1 MPLET
6 DINEYIQECTAEVPG
21 CALQTISECAA
32 ANVEGTFVYADS
44 LTADIDLCNIMN
56 LTTDHKVSL
65 IELKEL
71 KAAQANDPVI
81 GKVLE
86 YMEKGTKPTYK
97 ERKDEDPDVR
107 ALLNKWG
114 ELIVTTEGVLKRVTA
129 NREQLILPSKYKSM
143 VLKQLH
149 NEMCHV
155 GVERTLDLVRERFY
169 WAHMAK
175 EVEFY
180 VRKQCQC
187 IKQKKPARHVKSPL
201 VPIVTKEPF
210 ELVSIDYLHLEKSK
224 GGYEYILVVVDHFTR
239 FAQAYAT
246 KRKTALAAADHLFND
261 FFLKFGFPKR
271 LHHDQGKE
279 FENQL
284 FTRLQ
289 QLSGVGHSR
298 TTPYHP
304 QGNGQNSKRD
314 NWRPRETYAEKW
326 RNKMKEAYKIAAQ
339 HAKKQS
345 DRAKQRLDKKGHNV
359 ALHSGDRVLVKNL
372 ARVEG
377 PGKLRPF
384 WEEQVYVVTKQLPD
398 IPVYEV
404 RPESN
409 RGRIRVLHRNLL
421 LPCDALLPADNT
433 PRRIVKKASSKH
445 RRTTDIVEGSTDS
458 SSDDEWV
465 PDRFPGYPYQR
476 VPRGCS
482 GGDLHRRG
490 RRSEVDVGG
499 DQVEIDNQSNS
510 AGEQEI
516 CDPPEQPGMTD
527 FEKHVYVFSNIA
539 LVVSSKSSF
548 FNRLNYYT
556 CLSTIRLVFVGCAPF
571 PAVASVQED
580 SSDPLSPGTM
590 YICRILRC
598 FTILFISLMFCA
610 VDGVKPT
617 NLAREVVCE
626 GCHAVITEANAILG
640 TSKRGS
646 AQIRQALQ
654 NVCQIN
660 RLTKY
665 EFSPPNMVKA
675 CDYWKNN
682 YIDEVKDVLAD
693 GGELEDQ
700 EIQLCFVETDA
711 CQRVDRSQFRIN
723 KYPGP
728 SKSKIDAALSPEEE
742 EDEEVALDEEGETGE
757 EVFATDEVEED
768 EQETEVEEE
777 TGKEEEAA
785 SDVEEETAVE
795 EEKKMDE
802 EGDDDDGEEEEER
815 GETSEEDDS
824 EEDES
829 RKKRKEGKEGKGK
842 KGKDGKKDKG
852 KKKAD
857 KKKGKGEDKRKGDK
871 KKGEEN
877 KKNKGKKDKHDK
889 GGKKGKKDGDKN
901 KNNDKKSK
909 KGKKG
914 KKDEL

>member
-1 MPLET
+1 MTTARLNATGQRWVSDLASFRFDIKYRPGHSNQDADVLSRMPLET

-180 VRKQCQC
+180 
-187 IKQKKPARHVKSPL
+187 
-201 VPIVTKEPF
+201 
-210 ELVSIDYLHLEKSK
+210 
-224 GGYEYILVVVDHFTR
+224 
-239 FAQAYAT
+239 AYAT

-304 QGNGQNSKRD
+304 QGNGQVERLNRTLLNMLRSMTEQQRF
-314 NWRPRETYAEKW
+314 NWKDSLRKCMHAYNCTKSEGTGYSPFFLMFGRTPRLPVDIAFGLKGDETTRTQNETTGDQRETYAEKW

-433 PRRIVKKASSKH
+433 PRRIVKKASSKK
-445 RRTTDIVEGSTDS
+445 
-458 SSDDEWV
+458 
-465 PDRFPGYPYQR
+465 
-476 VPRGCS
+476 
-482 GGDLHRRG
+482 
-490 RRSEVDVGG
+490 
-499 DQVEIDNQSNS
+499 
-510 AGEQEI
+510 A
-516 CDPPEQPGMTD
+516 
-527 FEKHVYVFSNIA
+527 
-539 LVVSSKSSF
+539 
-548 FNRLNYYT
+548 NY
-556 CLSTIRLVFVGCAPF
+556 
-571 PAVASVQED
+571 
-580 SSDPLSPGTM
+580 
-590 YICRILRC
+590 
-598 FTILFISLMFCA
+598 
-610 VDGVKPT
+610 
-617 NLAREVVCE
+617 
-626 GCHAVITEANAILG
+626 
-640 TSKRGS
+640 
-646 AQIRQALQ
+646 
-654 NVCQIN
+654 
-660 RLTKY
+660 
-665 EFSPPNMVKA
+665 
-675 CDYWKNN
+675 
-682 YIDEVKDVLAD
+682 
-693 GGELEDQ
+693 
-700 EIQLCFVETDA
+700 
-711 CQRVDRSQFRIN
+711 
-723 KYPGP
+723 
-728 SKSKIDAALSPEEE
+728 
-742 EDEEVALDEEGETGE
+742 
-757 EVFATDEVEED
+757 
-768 EQETEVEEE
+768 
-777 TGKEEEAA
+777 
-785 SDVEEETAVE
+785 
-795 EEKKMDE
+795 
-802 EGDDDDGEEEEER
+802 
-815 GETSEEDDS
+815 
-824 EEDES
+824 
-829 RKKRKEGKEGKGK
+829 
-842 KGKDGKKDKG
+842 
-852 KKKAD
+852 
-857 KKKGKGEDKRKGDK
+857 
-871 KKGEEN
+871 
-877 KKNKGKKDKHDK
+877 
-889 GGKKGKKDGDKN
+889 
-901 KNNDKKSK
+901 
-909 KGKKG
+909 
-914 KKDEL
+914 

>member
-1 MPLET
+1 MAFPDFSKPYILHTDASLMGLGAVLYQEQEGKLRVIAYASRTLSAPEKNYHSTKLEFLALKWAVTERFRDYLTYAKHFVVYTDNNPLTYIMTTARLNATGQRWVSDLASFRFDIKYRPGHSNQDADVLSRMPLET

-304 QGNGQNSKRD
+304 QGNGQVERLNRTLLNMLRSMTEQQRF
-314 NWRPRETYAEKW
+314 NWKDSLRKCMHAYNCTKSEGTGYSPFFLMFGRTPRLPVDIAFGLKGDETTRTQNETTGDQRETYAEKW

-433 PRRIVKKASSKH
+433 PRRIAKKASSKN
-445 RRTTDIVEGSTDS
+445 RRTTDIVEGSTIVQATMNGCLID
-458 SSDDEWV
+458 
-465 PDRFPGYPYQR
+465 FR
-476 VPRGCS
+476 VT
-482 GGDLHRRG
+482 H
-490 RRSEVDVGG
+490 
-499 DQVEIDNQSNS
+499 I
-510 AGEQEI
+510 
-516 CDPPEQPGMTD
+516 
-527 FEKHVYVFSNIA
+527 
-539 LVVSSKSSF
+539 
-548 FNRLNYYT
+548 
-556 CLSTIRLVFVGCAPF
+556 
-571 PAVASVQED
+571 
-580 SSDPLSPGTM
+580 
-590 YICRILRC
+590 
-598 FTILFISLMFCA
+598 
-610 VDGVKPT
+610 
-617 NLAREVVCE
+617 
-626 GCHAVITEANAILG
+626 
-640 TSKRGS
+640 
-646 AQIRQALQ
+646 
-654 NVCQIN
+654 
-660 RLTKY
+660 
-665 EFSPPNMVKA
+665 
-675 CDYWKNN
+675 
-682 YIDEVKDVLAD
+682 
-693 GGELEDQ
+693 
-700 EIQLCFVETDA
+700 
-711 CQRVDRSQFRIN
+711 
-723 KYPGP
+723 
-728 SKSKIDAALSPEEE
+728 
-742 EDEEVALDEEGETGE
+742 
-757 EVFATDEVEED
+757 
-768 EQETEVEEE
+768 
-777 TGKEEEAA
+777 
-785 SDVEEETAVE
+785 
-795 EEKKMDE
+795 
-802 EGDDDDGEEEEER
+802 
-815 GETSEEDDS
+815 
-824 EEDES
+824 
-829 RKKRKEGKEGKGK
+829 KG
-842 KGKDGKKDKG
+842 
-852 KKKAD
+852 
-857 KKKGKGEDKRKGDK
+857 
-871 KKGEEN
+871 
-877 KKNKGKKDKHDK
+877 
-889 GGKKGKKDGDKN
+889 
-901 KNNDKKSK
+901 
-909 KGKKG
+909 
-914 KKDEL
+914 